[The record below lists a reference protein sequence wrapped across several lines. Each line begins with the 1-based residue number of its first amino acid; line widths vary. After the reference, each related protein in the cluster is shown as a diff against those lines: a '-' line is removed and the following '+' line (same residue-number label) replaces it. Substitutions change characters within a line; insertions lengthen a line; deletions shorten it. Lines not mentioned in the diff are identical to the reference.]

1 MQLYPVRFSLRILSC
16 RFLETKLLLVVLLYI
31 SRYFEG
37 KNFTF
42 EFVFVLRKLNST
54 FKKEK
59 ENLNWEYHTNVFFL
73 FKFSLIRRVRV
84 TTTVQIKS

>member
-1 MQLYPVRFSLRILSC
+1 MQLYPVQFSLRILSC
-16 RFLETKLLLVVLLYI
+16 HFLETKLLLVVLLYI

-59 ENLNWEYHTNVFFL
+59 ENLNWEYHINVFF
-73 FKFSLIRRVRV
+73 SI
-84 TTTVQIKS
+84 QI